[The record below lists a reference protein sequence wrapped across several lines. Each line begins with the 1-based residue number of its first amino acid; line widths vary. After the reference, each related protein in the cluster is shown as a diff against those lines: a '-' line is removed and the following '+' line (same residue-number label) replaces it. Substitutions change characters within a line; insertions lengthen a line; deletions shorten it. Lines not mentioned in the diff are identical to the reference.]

1 VKLKKSKLVQD
12 DIPESTKN
20 ETSTT
25 EAQNSKKVS
34 AGS

>member
-20 ETSTT
+20 GMSTT
-25 EAQNSKKVS
+25 EAQNSKKIS
-34 AGS
+34 AES